1 MGAEPHAG
9 KPAGRQE
16 AEPGKLRA
24 GSIGVPSAMVMSI
37 AIMAPA
43 AGMIF
48 LPQVVASHAGAAV
61 PLVYLMSLIA
71 CLFIAGT
78 ITQFARLV
86 PHAGSFY
93 AYDAVG
99 LGRTTGFV
107 SGWLLMA
114 GYFVFYPQNLLAA
127 AYFTSSTLRE
137 ELGWNVN
144 WSVWAVLFAIAIWLL
159 STRGI
164 RTSMRT
170 DLTVVGAESL
180 IILIVVIGILVAG
193 GAHGNTAAVF
203 TPSATDGKGWNGI
216 FLGMVFAMLTFVGFE
231 GAATLGEETGDARR
245 NVPRAIWAAVIGC
258 GLFFL
263 LTSYALAVGYGPH
276 GGAAFATASGTPMY
290 DLAVKYVGSGLGVAV
305 NIAGIVS
312 AFAVCLACNNAS
324 TRVLFAMGRD
334 DVLPGGLGRTHK
346 VFRTPARAINLVGFA
361 ALALSLLVGLAVG
374 PYPSGYAD
382 VGQFGTIPILILYIL
397 ACLSLIVYM
406 RRLRAA
412 GKVRYNLFK
421 HLIAPVIGIVIVFLP
436 IYGSVWPWPPRQ
448 KASRERGRPRRPQR
462 AGHDRGQ
469 HGQQRTLGHDSPA
482 GRRTGRQPE
491 RLRCRRRRR
500 DEDRGGGRLRHRDP
514 ANRAALHPRPARARR
529 HRGPDRPG
537 ADRAVHTRPAPD
549 VGGWAVGTG
558 AARSPQRRRA
568 LHPEPAV
575 AALPG
580 RGPAVAAARRDPGP
594 DRRRRQLRGTRRGLA
609 GHRQG
614 IRAPGVPD
622 HRHRNWR
629 RDHH

>member
-9 KPAGRQE
+9 KPAGRPE

-263 LTSYALAVGYGPH
+263 LTSYALAIGYGPH

-436 IYGSVWPWPPRQ
+436 IYGSVWPWPPWPLNLITILIFAFLVAGIGIGLALR
-448 KASRERGRPRRPQR
+448 SRPDHLG
-462 AGHDRGQ
+462 DRIAFLLATG
-469 HGQQRTLGHDSPA
+469 GDAEAESVEGEGPA
-482 GRRTGRQPE
+482 ATTATGR
-491 RLRCRRRRR
+491 
-500 DEDRGGGRLRHRDP
+500 
-514 ANRAALHPRPARARR
+514 
-529 HRGPDRPG
+529 
-537 ADRAVHTRPAPD
+537 T
-549 VGGWAVGTG
+549 
-558 AARSPQRRRA
+558 
-568 LHPEPAV
+568 
-575 AALPG
+575 
-580 RGPAVAAARRDPGP
+580 
-594 DRRRRQLRGTRRGLA
+594 
-609 GHRQG
+609 
-614 IRAPGVPD
+614 
-622 HRHRNWR
+622 
-629 RDHH
+629 